1 MKASGAMCND
11 HFRCGRARQHVWI
24 SALIMRGSTCD
35 HAEAVGGAGW
45 AAHVRVG
52 REYAVAQAVG
62 GKAPMI
68 NLRRASAS
76 VPRLVIKIELVEV
89 LTNSEAY
96 PTFE

>member
-62 GKAPMI
+62 GKGQGDDKSALLALPSLVTHTRL
-68 NLRRASAS
+68 LRR
-76 VPRLVIKIELVEV
+76 RR
-89 LTNSEAY
+89 
-96 PTFE
+96 FQDF